1 MKHVPIRY
9 SIRPKNPEAHL
20 LEVRCTLAETDPAGQ
35 RFALPAWIPGSYL
48 IRDFAR
54 HIVAIR
60 AEAAGQRVCL
70 HRIDKHTWQAS
81 PVGRH
86 EPLTVICEIYAGDLS
101 VRGAH
106 VDQTHTFFNGSS
118 VFLRPIGKEEVPCL
132 VDLQPPPGSQFED
145 WRVATGLAPAR
156 GETDAAGP
164 NAFGLYRAANYDEL
178 IDHPIEMGTFTLAR
192 FSACGVPHAVAISG
206 HHDCDLT
213 RLTADLRRICEWQ
226 IRFFGEPAPMPHYVF
241 LITALGDAYGGLEH
255 RASTALHCARD
266 DLPYHGMRGTPE
278 RYRKLLGLC
287 SHEYFHTWNI
297 KRIKPAAFTSYNLD
311 AENYTTLLWAFEGF
325 TSYYDDLALLRCGAI
340 KLEHWLKVIAATIDK
355 VQRDPGRQRQT
366 LAESSFDAWTK
377 YYRPD
382 ENTPNA
388 VVSYYSK
395 GALVALALDLTL
407 RAGTASRISLD
418 DVMRT
423 LWQRFGEPAQGSTVG
438 VGDEDIRLIAEEL
451 SGLNLESFFADAVHG
466 TAELKL
472 AQLLKPFGIRLK
484 CAASSPMPSI
494 GVRAGHEGNEVRLTT
509 VYEGSPA
516 QSAGL
521 SAGDLLVAID
531 GLRVTPSTL
540 ERLLGRRSSGESVR
554 VHAFRRDEL
563 MAFSVQL
570 GAPTK
575 DQHTLRL
582 TEKHNLLR
590 RNWLPE
596 PSAPTIPVNDREKKS
611 TSTAA
616 RRR

>member
-1 MKHVPIRY
+1 MKSAPIRY
-9 SIRPKNPEAHL
+9 SIRPSNPEAHL
-20 LEVRCTLAETDPAGQ
+20 LEVRCTLTETDPGGQ

-60 AEAAGQRVCL
+60 AESGGQRVRL

-81 PVGRH
+81 PVGKRAA
-86 EPLTVICEIYAGDLS
+86 LTVICEIYAWDLS

-106 VDQTHTFFNGSS
+106 VDQTHAFFNGSS
-118 VFLRPIGKEEVPCL
+118 VFLRPIGKEEMPCL
-132 VDLQPPPGSQFED
+132 VDLQRPSGSKFEE
-145 WRVATGLAPAR
+145 WRVATALAPASD
-156 GETDAAGP
+156 EKDTAGQH
-164 NAFGLYRAANYDEL
+164 AFGLYRATNYDEL
-178 IDHPIEMGTFTLAR
+178 IDHPIEMGTFIVAR
-192 FSACGVPHAVAISG
+192 FTACGVPHEVAISG
-206 HHDCDLT
+206 HHDCDLA
-213 RLTADLRRICEWQ
+213 RLTADLKRICEWQ

-241 LITALGDAYGGLEH
+241 LITALGDGYGGLEH

-266 DLPYHGMRGTPE
+266 DLPYRGMRGTPE
-278 RYRKLLGLC
+278 RYRKFLGLC

-297 KRIKPAAFTSYNLD
+297 KRIKPAAFTAYNLD
-311 AENYTTLLWAFEGF
+311 TENYTTLLWAFEGF

-340 KLEHWLKVIAATIDK
+340 KQEHWLKLIAATIDK
-355 VQRDPGRQRQT
+355 VQRDPGRKRQT

-388 VVSYYSK
+388 VVSYYAK

-407 RAGTASRISLD
+407 RARTASRISLD
-418 DVMRT
+418 DVMRA
-423 LWQRFGEPAQGSTVG
+423 LWQRHGKAAQGPVVG
-438 VGDEDIRLIAEEL
+438 VGDDDIRLIAEEL
-451 SGLNLESFFADAVHG
+451 SGLRLERFFADAVHG
-466 TAELKL
+466 TSDLNL
-472 AQLLKPFGIRLK
+472 ARLLKPFGIRLK
-484 CAASSPMPSI
+484 RAAPFTTPSL
-494 GVRAGHEGNEVRLTT
+494 GTRTGNESNEVTLAT
-509 VYEGSPA
+509 VYEGGPA

-540 ERLLGRRSSGESVR
+540 QRLLSCRKGGETVS

-575 DQHTLRL
+575 DRHTLHL
-582 TEKHNLLR
+582 TDKHNVLR
-590 RNWLPE
+590 QDWLQQSV
-596 PSAPTIPVNDREKKS
+596 PSTIPASGKADS
-611 TSTAA
+611 TL
-616 RRR
+616 